1 MERTA
6 KIFLNFILRFA
17 FFMAKEAVNTT
28 CCGRYFQEALDEQLS
43 QLRKYE

>member
-6 KIFLNFILRFA
+6 KMFLIFILRFA

-28 CCGRYFQEALDEQLS
+28 CCGRYFQEEPDEQLN